1 MNQSTLPPAA
11 PPQQIPVR
19 VAIVEDNDDARELF
33 RRAVVKSPGLNCVGA
48 FVTGE
53 AALRELPPLLP
64 DLVLMDIHLP
74 GISGI
79 ECMQQLRRSLP
90 SLKVVMVTC
99 ERSEGFLFTSLQ
111 AGADSYI
118 TKPCDRKTLARVI
131 AETMAGGHPIASD
144 MTGHLMQ
151 AVIEL
156 PKSQPRLATHPKLS
170 ARENEVMR
178 WLAEGKQNKEIAACQ
193 GVSETTVKKQLQH
206 IFAKLSAGNRVQA
219 VRLFQ
224 ERA

>member
-11 PPQQIPVR
+11 SPQQIPVR

-33 RRAVVKSPGLNCVGA
+33 RRAVVKSPGLDCVGTY
-48 FVTGE
+48 VTGE
-53 AALRELPPLLP
+53 AALKELPSLLP

-79 ECMQQLRRSLP
+79 ECMQRLRVSLP
-90 SLKVVMVTC
+90 TVKVVVVT
-99 ERSEGFLFTSLQ
+99 SEYGGDYLFTALR

-131 AETMAGGHPIASD
+131 GETMAGGHSIASD

-151 AVIEL
+151 AVIAK
-156 PKSQPRLATHPKLS
+156 PKPRLMSHPKLTV
-170 ARENEVMR
+170 RENEVLGL
-178 WLAEGKQNKEIAACQ
+178 LAQGLANKEIAERLNMSVFT
-193 GVSETTVKKQLQH
+193 VSRHLQN
-206 IFAKLSAGNRVQA
+206 IYAKLEVSSRTEALCHVEGRKS
-219 VRLFQ
+219 
-224 ERA
+224 